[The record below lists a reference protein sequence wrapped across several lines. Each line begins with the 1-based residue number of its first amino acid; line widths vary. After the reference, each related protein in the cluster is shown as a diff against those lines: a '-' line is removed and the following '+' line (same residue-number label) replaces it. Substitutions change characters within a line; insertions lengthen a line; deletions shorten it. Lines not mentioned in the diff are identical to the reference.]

1 MVAINTT
8 VSNYP
13 SSGLPISRSLSP
25 MSTELAQEK
34 GLEDEK
40 SVPEKSS
47 RILVV
52 DEKDLQG
59 TSLDDDDS
67 VQYVRGEPV
76 IRTGKDVSRFAVD
89 IRDDGDEAL
98 TFRSM
103 FLGTIFAA
111 LGAALCQVSFPV
123 LAEVIWKLTALQD
136 IPF

>member
-1 MVAINTT
+1 
-8 VSNYP
+8 
-13 SSGLPISRSLSP
+13 
-25 MSTELAQEK
+25 MSTALAQEK

-40 SVPEKSS
+40 PGPEKSPE
-47 RILVV
+47 IVVV
-52 DEKDLQG
+52 DEKDIQS

-111 LGAALCQVSFPV
+111 LGAALRQASLPL
-123 LAEVIWKLTALQD
+123 LAAEPI
-136 IPF
+136 